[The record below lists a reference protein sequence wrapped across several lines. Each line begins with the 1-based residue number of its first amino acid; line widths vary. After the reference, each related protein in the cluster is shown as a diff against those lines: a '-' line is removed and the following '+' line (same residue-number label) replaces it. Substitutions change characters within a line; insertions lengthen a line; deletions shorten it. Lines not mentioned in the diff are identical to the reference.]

1 MQKLQPYISSILLS
15 IGIWCGGEAAQPLC
29 KLRIAWAALPDESLP
44 SVPLG
49 TAMPPA
55 MTIPVAPVEASYRLG
70 TGDRILVSLLN
81 VPEYSGEQLVSLDGS
96 VNLPLVGKIFVAG
109 LTVEEAQSI
118 IAKRY
123 EPELRFSI
131 VRINLLQARP
141 MQIIVTGEAQ
151 RPGPYVMNL
160 GTNAQVPTI
169 TQAIQVA
176 GGLTQSADLRQ
187 VLVHRQQAGN
197 IQTITVNLQALLEK
211 GDASQNIALRDGD
224 SITIAPTQDINIAET
239 AQLASSSLAADPN
252 TVLDIAVVGEVFRPG
267 AYKIGVGQNIPSGQ
281 VATLTGG
288 INPPGG
294 TVSRPTITSALQQ
307 AGGVKPSAD
316 LRQIQVRR
324 VTRSGK
330 EQLINLDFWKL
341 LQGGDLSQNLV
352 LKQGDTV
359 IIPLAD
365 EITPGESSQLASAN
379 LSPGTI
385 RINFVGEFKQV
396 DARPGPQTA
405 TVDFPASTTLSQAIL
420 AIGGLNERAKKEVEL
435 VRLNPNGT
443 ISRRVVKID
452 LRKGI
457 DSDSNP
463 ILWNN
468 DVIIVETSNSARIN
482 DQINKV
488 LSPLLKILAPLR
500 SLTR

>member
-1 MQKLQPYISSILLS
+1 MRQQLPNIRIVLLAVN
-15 IGIWCGGEAAQPLC
+15 IWVGGEMGQQLFGQQLSLAA
-29 KLRIAWAALPDESLP
+29 KSNESLRSP
-44 SVPLG
+44 QSGSTP
-49 TAMPPA
+49 MPA
-55 MTIPVAPVEASYRLG
+55 AAIPVASAEAGYRLG
-70 TGDRILVSLLN
+70 SGDRILITLLN
-81 VPEYSGEQLVSLDGS
+81 VPEYSGEQIVSLDGS
-96 VNLPLVGKIFVAG
+96 VNLPLVGKVLVTG
-109 LTVEEAQSI
+109 LTVEDAQSI
-118 IAKRY
+118 IAQRY

-131 VRINLLQARP
+131 VRINLLQSRP

-151 RPGPYVMNL
+151 RPGPYVLNL
-160 GTNAQVPTI
+160 GANAQLPTI
-169 TQAIQVA
+169 TQAIQMA

-187 VLVHRQQAGN
+187 VLVYRQQAGTT
-197 IQTITVNLQALLEK
+197 QTIAVDLRELIEQ
-211 GDASQNIALRDGD
+211 GDARQNIALRDGD
-224 SITIAPTQDINIAET
+224 SIVIAPTQEINISET

-252 TVLDIAVVGEVFRPG
+252 IVLDIAVVGEVFRPG
-267 AYKIGVGQNIPSGQ
+267 AYKIGAGQNIVAGQ
-281 VATLTGG
+281 GAA
-288 INPPGG
+288 NPPGG
-294 TVSRPTITSALQQ
+294 TISRPTITSALQQ

-330 EQLINLDFWKL
+330 EQLINLNFWKL

-359 IIPLAD
+359 IIPLAE

-385 RINFVGEFKQV
+385 RINFVGEFKQA
-396 DARPGPQTA
+396 DARTGPQTA
-405 TVDFPASTTLSQAIL
+405 TVEFPASTTLNQAIL

-452 LRKGI
+452 LRQGI
-457 DSDSNP
+457 NGDTNP

-468 DVIIVETSNSARIN
+468 DIIIIGTSKSARTN

-488 LSPLLKILAPLR
+488 LSPLLQILSPLR
-500 SLTR
+500 SLLK